1 MFWLWEGYFPPPGH
15 PLSGP
20 PGLLFCQGC
29 SEGGR
34 SAWSLQPL
42 EQDWGSKILSPA
54 GMLGFLPVHSIEN
67 SPILADQ
74 NGAFRDPSTFQS
86 FGLPDW
92 TVVSYIDSIWYK
104 YIYLAGAN
112 FEEQITPEKLQLSVH
127 AFPSLLT
134 CHKRSEQ
141 VGIFSRNWPV
151 P

>member
-42 EQDWGSKILSPA
+42 EKDWGSKILSPA

-74 NGAFRDPSTFQS
+74 NGS
-86 FGLPDW
+86 FFVTHQPFNLLVCQIERWFPTLIPYDRNR
-92 TVVSYIDSIWYK
+92 
-104 YIYLAGAN
+104 YLAGAN

-127 AFPSLLT
+127 PFPSLLT
-134 CHKRSEQ
+134 YHKRSEQ
-141 VGIFSRNWPV
+141 VGVFSRNWPV